1 VFYTVYISSDSFQN
15 FLFNLHI
22 LISKFII
29 KVPFR
34 KSIATILLSI
44 TLLGSVMDL
53 HDFVK
58 LPRLIEHFQQHQI
71 KNASVSFVDF
81 LNLHY
86 GSEAERHDKEEHHE
100 HEDLPFKSPDCTFAH
115 TVTLIPVF
123 DAPELS
129 TLVCNV
135 SYSNFYQSTFSFD
148 YSQFIW
154 QPPRA

>member
-1 VFYTVYISSDSFQN
+1 
-15 FLFNLHI
+15 
-22 LISKFII
+22 
-29 KVPFR
+29 VPFR
-34 KSIATILLSI
+34 KSIATVLLSI

-81 LNLHY
+81 INLHY
-86 GSEAERHDKEEHHE
+86 GFAAERHDKEEHQE
-100 HEDLPFKSPDCTFAH
+100 HQDLPFKSADCTFAH
-115 TVTLIPVF
+115 TVIVLSEF
-123 DAPELS
+123 SAPEIS
-129 TLVCNV
+129 THECIV

>member
-1 VFYTVYISSDSFQN
+1 MPI
-15 FLFNLHI
+15 
-22 LISKFII
+22 
-29 KVPFR
+29 R
-34 KSIATILLSI
+34 KSIAFMLLSI

-58 LPRLIEHFQQHQI
+58 LPRLIEHYQQHKI
-71 KNASVSFVDF
+71 KNAAVSFYDF

-86 GSEAERHDKEEHHE
+86 GSEAERHDKEEHQE
-100 HEDLPFKSPDCTFAH
+100 HEDLPFKSPECTFAH
-115 TVTLIPVF
+115 TVSLIPVF
-123 DAPELS
+123 HAPEIS
-129 TLVCNV
+129 TLDCNV